1 MKRPDCND
9 FLNLF
14 LSDAPMIDTRAPVEF
29 AKGAFP
35 TSLSLPLMTDS
46 ERERVGT
53 CYKQKGQDEAIKL
66 GHQLVNGEIKEQ
78 RVKAWVDFANANPNG
93 YLYCWR
99 GGLRSQICQQ
109 WMAEAGCEYPR
120 IKGGYKAM
128 RTYLLDHFERQVAS
142 QPLLILAG
150 KTGCNKTGLLQQV
163 SNSVDLEGL
172 AHHRGSAFGKRPA
185 GQPSQLDFENAL
197 AIAMLKFQHSDAG
210 RAGLSLVLE
219 DESQLIGRCSLPHIL
234 RAAMNRSPL
243 VVLES
248 TLEERVEHSFR
259 NYILNK
265 LEEWQQQPGLED
277 PFAAFANDLRD
288 SLQRVHKRLGG
299 VRFQEVSAMLEAALD
314 AHRLGDPH
322 QHRIWIEALL
332 NDYYDPMYDYQLS
345 KHSHRI
351 CFRGN
356 REEVQAR
363 LQSGKQPSFA

>member
-9 FLNLF
+9 FKTLF
-14 LSDAPMIDTRAPVEF
+14 LTDTPMIDTRAPVEF
-29 AKGAFP
+29 DKGAFP
-35 TSLSLPLMTDS
+35 TSISLPLMTNS

-53 CYKQKGQDEAIKL
+53 CYKQRGQDEAIKL
-66 GHQLVNGEIKEQ
+66 GHQLVYGDIKEQ
-78 RVKAWVDFANANPNG
+78 RVQAWVDFARANPNG

-128 RTYLLDHFERQVAS
+128 RTYLLDNFERQCAA
-142 QPLLILAG
+142 QPLLILGG

-163 SNSVDLEGL
+163 PNSVDLEAL
-172 AHHRGSAFGKRPA
+172 AHHRGSAFGKRPG

-197 AIAMLKFQHSDAG
+197 AIALLRFQYSDAG
-210 RAGLSLVLE
+210 RAGISLVME

-234 RAAMNRSPL
+234 RAAMNRSPV
-243 VVLES
+243 VVLETS
-248 TLEERVEHSFR
+248 LEERVEHSYR

-265 LEEWQQQPGLED
+265 LEEWQQQPGVED
-277 PFAAFANDLRD
+277 PFQAFANDLRD

-299 VRFQEVSAMLEAALD
+299 VRFQEVTSQLESALQS
-314 AHRLGDPH
+314 HQNGDPH

-332 NDYYDPMYDYQLS
+332 HDYYDPMYDYQLG
-345 KHSHRI
+345 KHAHRI
-351 CFRGN
+351 CFRGD
-356 REEVQAR
+356 REAVLAR
-363 LQSGKQPSFA
+363 LVSGQQPSFA